1 MEQIKAT
8 TESIYQYAD
17 EKLRKDAIIS
27 KVKELIERDVLSSV
41 RLEAIA
47 CLQNEEK

>member
-1 MEQIKAT
+1 MEQIKAM
-8 TESIYQYAD
+8 TESIYRYTD